1 MQETATLL
9 SIIQERGARG
19 LPLQHVYRM
28 LYNRNLYLT
37 AYGNLYRNQGAMTK
51 GITDETVDGM
61 SLEKIERII
70 AMVRAERYRWK
81 PVRRVSI
88 PKPNGKT
95 RPLGL
100 PPWSDKLLQEVI
112 RLILQ
117 AYYEPQFSSR
127 SHGFRPGRGCH
138 TALTEIRQFWTG
150 TRWFIEGDIRA
161 CFESLDHSILL
172 KILGRSIH
180 DNRFLQLMQRLLR
193 AGYLDDWH
201 YHATLSGAPQ
211 GGVVSPVLSNIYLN
225 ELDQYITGTLIPAY
239 THGKQRRN
247 NPAYQRIS
255 HRLWSL
261 KDQKGHGAEVKRLIQ
276 ERRGLPSGD
285 PYDPEYRRLWY
296 VRYADDLLLGFIG
309 SKQEAV
315 QIKRQLKDWLRANLH
330 LDLSEEKT
338 LLTNATKGAAR
349 FLGYEIVNQQCQT
362 KCTNGQRSANGRI
375 ALRVPGEVI
384 QKKCQRYQRA
394 GKPIHRPERE
404 VESDASIVL
413 GYQQEYRGVVQY
425 YLLATN
431 VCHLDR
437 LRRVMEVS
445 LLKTLAGKHRTR
457 MTAVAAQYRAT
468 IKGPDGTSRIGLQ
481 VCSERE
487 GQRPVKVQFGG
498 LPLKRQD
505 KAILHDRPPLP
516 HVRYTELEQRVRAGV
531 CEACGSTE
539 HPEVHHVRKLK
550 DIRGRGGRGVPAWRR
565 HMIAI
570 QRKTLILCSA
580 CHRKLHA
587 GQFDDNFGRR
597 Y

>member
-1 MQETATLL
+1 LL
-9 SIIQERGARG
+9 SILR
-19 LPLQHVYRM
+19 
-28 LYNRNLYLT
+28 
-37 AYGNLYRNQGAMTK
+37 
-51 GITDETVDGM
+51 
-61 SLEKIERII
+61 EKILDQRFLRL
-70 AMVRAERYRWK
+70 VQ
-81 PVRRVSI
+81 
-88 PKPNGKT
+88 T
-95 RPLGL
+95 
-100 PPWSDKLLQEVI
+100 LLQ
-112 RLILQ
+112 
-117 AYYEPQFSSR
+117 
-127 SHGFRPGRGCH
+127 
-138 TALTEIRQFWTG
+138 
-150 TRWFIEGDIRA
+150 
-161 CFESLDHSILL
+161 
-172 KILGRSIH
+172 
-180 DNRFLQLMQRLLR
+180 
-193 AGYLDDWH
+193 AGYLEDWH

-225 ELDQYITGTLIPAY
+225 ELDHYITGTLIPAY

-255 HRLWSL
+255 HRLWTL

-276 ERRGLPSGD
+276 ERRRLPSGD
-285 PYDPEYRRLWY
+285 PYDPAYRRLWY

-309 SKQEAV
+309 PKQEAV
-315 QIKRQLKDWLRANLH
+315 QIKRQLKDWLGATLH

-349 FLGYEIVNQQCQT
+349 FLGYEIVNQQCPT
-362 KCTNGQRSANGRI
+362 KCTHGQRSANGRI
-375 ALRVPGEVI
+375 ALRVPGEMI

-394 GKPIHRPERE
+394 GKPIHRPERA

-445 LLKTLAGKHRTR
+445 LLKTLAAKHRTR
-457 MTAVAAQYRAT
+457 MTVIAAQYRTT
-468 IKGPDGTSRIGLQ
+468 ITGPDGKSRVGLQ
-481 VCSERE
+481 VCSARE
-487 GQRPVKVQFGG
+487 GKRPVKVQFGG

-505 KAILHDRPPLP
+505 KAILNDRPPPPRL
-516 HVRYTELEQRVRAGV
+516 HYTELERRVRAGA

-580 CHRKLHA
+580 CHHKLHT
-587 GQFDDNFGRR
+587 GHFDDNFGRR